1 MATRASRS
9 SKALAIVALTLA
21 SCSRTTPDEAPAPPA
36 KAPLSTKFFSNDP
49 TPEDCK
55 RLFAAPAGAEPL
67 CNEHVM
73 GNGMEIHWRSYGS
86 KEARGAL
93 EPPYQSGA
101 GQCKYGLVFKPP
113 LFSVSDNADNRLEMF
128 EASDKSYPTCSVSPK
143 PEHKTVIVISEKHG
157 RP

>member
-1 MATRASRS
+1 MSLVLRALGCSIVS
-9 SKALAIVALTLA
+9 LALA
-21 SCSRTTPDEAPAPPA
+21 SCSRSTPDEAPPAPPS
-36 KAPLSTKFFSNDP
+36 KGPISTKFCSGDP

-55 RLFAAPAGAEPL
+55 RLFVPPAGAEPL

-93 EPPYQSGA
+93 EPPYHKGA
-101 GQCKYGLVFKPP
+101 GQCAYGLVFEPP
-113 LFSVSDNADNRLEMF
+113 LFTISDHGAMRLEMF
-128 EASDKSYPTCSVSPK
+128 EATDKSYPTCSVSPK
-143 PEHKTVIVISEKHG
+143 PEHKTVIVISEKHD